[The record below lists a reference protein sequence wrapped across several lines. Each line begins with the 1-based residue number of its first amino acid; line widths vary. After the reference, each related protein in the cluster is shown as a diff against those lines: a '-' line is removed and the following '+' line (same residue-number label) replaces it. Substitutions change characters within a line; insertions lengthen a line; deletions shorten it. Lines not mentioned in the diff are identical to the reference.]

1 MHIVLLILKILLIV
15 VLSLLGLILLLVLM
29 ILYVPV
35 RYKGYV
41 RKQDDIFAKL
51 TARWLGFVLCF
62 KLTYATDEG
71 VDYKLR
77 LFGGTIFG
85 SDNGEES
92 ENAIAEDPDGSEA
105 DGMDTDEPRVDGSD
119 SDGGHGEHEESFEE
133 RYPSADTDDKE
144 FILDDRE
151 FSGSQEGIFSR
162 IGRRI
167 DGLVKTGIARVKTLS
182 EKFAGLKKKKDGYTK
197 LVNNVRTKEAIRVV
211 KVQLIALLR
220 HIKPTKVKGQLT
232 YGTGDPASTGQHL
245 GYMSIL
251 FPLYSDN
258 IDITPDFAEKHLEG
272 DLYICGR
279 IRLGIVGWYALK
291 VIWNKNVKITIER
304 FKKISGGR

>member
-29 ILYVPV
+29 VLYLPV

-71 VDYKLR
+71 LDYKLR

-85 SDNGEES
+85 SGNREES
-92 ENAIAEDPDGSEA
+92 ENAGA
-105 DGMDTDEPRVDGSD
+105 DEMDTDEPRLDGND
-119 SDGGHGEHEESFEE
+119 PDGGHREHEESFEE

-151 FSGSQEGIFSR
+151 FSESQEGIFCR

-167 DGLVKTGIARVKTLS
+167 DGLVKSGISRVKTLS

-258 IDITPDFAEKHLEG
+258 IDITPDFAEKRLEG